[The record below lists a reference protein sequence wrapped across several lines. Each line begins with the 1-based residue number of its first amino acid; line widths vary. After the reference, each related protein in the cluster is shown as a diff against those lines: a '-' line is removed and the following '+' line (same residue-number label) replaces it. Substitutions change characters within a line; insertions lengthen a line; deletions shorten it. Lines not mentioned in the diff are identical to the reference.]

1 MLTSRISQWL
11 IWVPLKQPFYFHY
24 VSVMLSD
31 WVYLFPTLLY
41 YYIVLTYSTKLQKWK
56 LPREYLSKLLA
67 KRRKQ
72 QKANKQLLSWHL
84 QPSKRNNRTD
94 KTEVRS
100 DLEPSIN
107 PSFVFLV
114 FSISDQDFWKII
126 IISHWHQCEFY
137 IWQRTPKIKKNLWVI

>member
-1 MLTSRISQWL
+1 MTSCLSQGL
-11 IWVPLKQPFYFHY
+11 IWLPVKQPFYFHC

-31 WVYLFPTLLY
+31 WVYFFPTLLY
-41 YYIVLTYSTKLQKWK
+41 YYIVLTYSTKLQEGE

-72 QKANKQLLSWHL
+72 QKANKQLRSWHM
-84 QPSKRNNRTD
+84 QPSKQNNRTD

-107 PSFVFLV
+107 PFFIFLV

-126 IISHWHQCEFY
+126 IISHWYQWEFY
-137 IWQRTPKIKKNLWVI
+137 IWQRIPKIKKNLWVI